1 MDTLILGT
9 LSHQHLEDLKVLIGH
24 IMVSKNY
31 VRKERKK
38 RKYSMIANI

>member
-9 LSHQHLEDLKVLIGH
+9 LSHQHIEDLNVLIGH
-24 IMVSKNY
+24 IMVSNNY

-38 RKYSMIANI
+38 RKYSMIADI

>member
-1 MDTLILGT
+1 MNTLILGT
-9 LSHQHLEDLKVLIGH
+9 LSYPHLEDLKVLIGH
-24 IMVSKNY
+24 IMVSNNY